1 MALISGFEY
10 DIFISYAHVDNNTIT
25 GQKSGWIQK
34 FYEYLKQMLDRRYG
48 RMDVLKIWWD
58 DKKLDGTKLFDD
70 SIKDGIENSAL
81 LICLNSPG
89 YSQSHYC
96 LKELDFFYQK
106 CGNEKPGLKVGDRS
120 RIVHILLNNIAN
132 EEWPEELSGT
142 TGFPFHDARE
152 KDDFGDPM
160 DIGSKRFI
168 KQMRE
173 LRDALWGLISE
184 FKGMKE
190 NGQTELSGEE
200 KQFTIFMGEV
210 PDTLRSHRTRVATE
224 LVKKGYHLISGIP
237 PPLEAKAHKKAIDDA
252 MQKADLAVHLLDMY
266 PGREITGDSQNWY
279 PQKQTEIC
287 LDLPKPQMIW
297 MPSAIDFRAIEE
309 EGYRNFVKQ
318 LESGSRAKKNYEF
331 VQSSKSTL
339 TQEIDDFAQ
348 QLIAAKTDPGH
359 NGALL
364 PVLLDTHIHDQSYA
378 FDLGKILLQH
388 HIQPYINPQEDDP
401 KKNINLLGDRMGMVK
416 KMIFLYGKVSREWV
430 LERMSAALQLIIT
443 RNYPVED
450 FFIYMAPPNKKAE
463 DISLRQ
469 KFLKINVV
477 DNSHDKVLNE
487 LVIDKF
493 LVDLKS
499 GAV

>member
-10 DIFISYAHVDNNTIT
+10 DIFISYAHVDNHTISS
-25 GQKSGWIQK
+25 QKNGWILK
-34 FYEYLKQMLDRRYG
+34 FYEHLKQMLDRRYG

-70 SIKDGIENSAL
+70 SIRDGIEKSAL

-89 YSQSHYC
+89 YTQSRYC
-96 LKELDFFYQK
+96 RQELDLFHQK

-120 RIVHILLNNIAN
+120 RIVHILLNNIAY
-132 EEWPEELSGT
+132 EEWPDELSGT

-152 KDDFGDPM
+152 RDDFGDPT
-160 DIGSKRFI
+160 DIGSKKFI
-168 KQMRE
+168 NQMRD

-184 FKGMKE
+184 FRGIKE
-190 NGQTELSGEE
+190 NGQTELAGGE
-200 KQFTIFMGEV
+200 KKYTIFMGEV
-210 PDTLRSHRTRVATE
+210 PDTLRSHRTRVTTE
-224 LVKKGYHLISGIP
+224 LVKKGYHIISGIP
-237 PPLEAKAHKKAIDDA
+237 PPLEANAHKKTVDEA
-252 MQKADLAVHLLDMY
+252 MQKADMAVHLLDMY
-266 PGREITGDSQNWY
+266 PGREIIGDTKNWY

-297 MPSAIDFRAIEE
+297 MPSTLDSGTIEE
-309 EGYRNFVKQ
+309 EAYRNFVRQ
-318 LESGSRAKKNYEF
+318 LETGNRTKKDYEF

-348 QLIAAKTDPGH
+348 QLIAAKTPQNR

-378 FDLGKILLQH
+378 FDLGKVLLEHQ
-388 HIQPYINPQEDDP
+388 IQPFINPQEDDP
-401 KKNINLLGDRMGMVK
+401 RKNISLLGDRMGMVK
-416 KMIFLYGKVSREWV
+416 KMIFLYGKVSKEWV

-450 FFIYMAPPNKKAE
+450 FFVYMAPPNKKAE
-463 DISLRQ
+463 DLSLRQ

-477 DNSHDKVLNE
+477 DNSHDQVLNE
-487 LVIDKF
+487 SVIDKF
-493 LVDLKS
+493 MADLKS